1 MIKKTAADT
10 KRISRRM
17 SVLLAVLA
25 CLFVAVAVKAFK
37 VQVNQTRFYQREAN
51 KRQIRTETIP
61 VSRGVIYDRNQ
72 EPLAISV
79 AMESV
84 WVDPARLME
93 NFDRI
98 DQLAQK
104 LDLDADKLKALV
116 SSRQQRRFL
125 YVKRLIEPELA
136 DEIRAL
142 NIEGVNFQTEFKRF
156 YPAGET
162 AAQLIGITN
171 IEDKGQE
178 GLERFFDED
187 LSGDPGLKRVVKDS
201 KGNVIREVEEIRP
214 VVPARDLHISIDRRL
229 QYAAYRSLKKAMYR
243 YGAKSAS
250 AVVLDVA
257 TGEVLALVN
266 QPSFNPNKRD
276 PEALKKGLL
285 NRAMMD
291 VYEPGSVMKP
301 FTVIAAL
308 ESGKYT
314 PETVIDT
321 SPGRWEIDGTVVNDF
336 RDYGELTVEQV
347 IAKSSNVGMA
357 KIALDMDKE
366 HLWDVYRRF
375 GFGAPTQNLIRS
387 ESSGYFPHFRKW
399 RRVDQAA
406 ISRGYGLSVTVLQ
419 LAAAYAAIANEGRW
433 RAPSFIKGLINP
445 DKAVLDPAIARQIRD
460 ILKAVVSEHA
470 TGHRARIDG
479 YRVAGKT
486 GTARKNE
493 HGQYVDR
500 YVATFA
506 GFAPADNPRLVVVVS
521 VNDPAG
527 DEFGGGQVAAPVF
540 AEIMQTALR
549 IMNVAPDVLPQEDTD
564 AMASSHRKA
573 RKQVVETATGRTP

>member
-1 MIKKTAADT
+1 MIKKTAVDT

-25 CLFVAVAVKAFK
+25 SLFVAVAVKAFK

-84 WVDPARLME
+84 WVDPALLME

-98 DQLAQK
+98 DQLAEK

-125 YVKRLIEPELA
+125 YVKRLIDPELA

-187 LSGDPGLKRVVKDS
+187 LSGEPGLKRVVKDS
-201 KGNVIREVEEIRP
+201 RGNVIREVEEIRP
-214 VVPARDLHISIDRRL
+214 VVPAQDLHISIDRRL

-276 PEALKKGLL
+276 PQALKKGLL

-321 SPGRWEIDGTVVNDF
+321 SPGRWEIDGTTVNDF

-357 KIALDMDKE
+357 KIALEMDRE

-445 DKAVLDPAIARQIRD
+445 DKAVLDPAIARQIRN

-470 TGHRARIDG
+470 TGHRAQIDG
-479 YRVAGKT
+479 YSVAGKT

-493 HGQYVDR
+493 HGQYVDK

-506 GFAPADNPRLVVVVS
+506 GFAPANNPRLVVVVS

-549 IMNVAPDVLPQEDTD
+549 IMNVAPDRLPEEKS
-564 AMASSHRKA
+564 AAVASSDLGQA
-573 RKQVVETATGRTP
+573 MKQTPGISP

>member
-1 MIKKTAADT
+1 MIKKTAVDT

-25 CLFVAVAVKAFK
+25 SLFVAVAVKAFK

-84 WVDPARLME
+84 WVDPALLME

-98 DQLAQK
+98 DQLAEK

-125 YVKRLIEPELA
+125 YVKRLIDPELA

-187 LSGDPGLKRVVKDS
+187 LSGEPGLKRVVKDS
-201 KGNVIREVEEIRP
+201 RGNVIREVEEIRP
-214 VVPARDLHISIDRRL
+214 VVPAQDLHISIDRRL

-276 PEALKKGLL
+276 PQALKKGLL

-321 SPGRWEIDGTVVNDF
+321 SPGRWEIDGTTVNDF

-357 KIALDMDKE
+357 KIALDMDRE

-445 DKAVLDPAIARQIRD
+445 DKAVLDPAIARQIRN

-470 TGHRARIDG
+470 TGHRAQIDG
-479 YRVAGKT
+479 YSVAGKT

-493 HGQYVDR
+493 HGQYVDK

-506 GFAPADNPRLVVVVS
+506 GFAPANNPRLVVVVS

-549 IMNVAPDVLPQEDTD
+549 IMNVAPDRLPEEKS
-564 AMASSHRKA
+564 AAVASSDLGQSM
-573 RKQVVETATGRTP
+573 KQTPGISP

>member
-1 MIKKTAADT
+1 
-10 KRISRRM
+10 
-17 SVLLAVLA
+17 LA
-25 CLFVAVAVKAFK
+25 
-37 VQVNQTRFYQREAN
+37 E
-51 KRQIRTETIP
+51 
-61 VSRGVIYDRNQ
+61 
-72 EPLAISV
+72 
-79 AMESV
+79 
-84 WVDPARLME
+84 
-93 NFDRI
+93 
-98 DQLAQK
+98 K

-125 YVKRLIEPELA
+125 YVKRLIDPELA

-187 LSGDPGLKRVVKDS
+187 LSGEPGLKRVVKDS
-201 KGNVIREVEEIRP
+201 RGNVIREVEEIRP
-214 VVPARDLHISIDRRL
+214 VVPAQDLHISIDRRL

-276 PEALKKGLL
+276 PQALKKGLL

-321 SPGRWEIDGTVVNDF
+321 SPGRWEIDGTTVNDF

-357 KIALDMDKE
+357 KIALDMDRE

-445 DKAVLDPAIARQIRD
+445 DKAVLDPAIARQIRN

-470 TGHRARIDG
+470 TGHRAQIDG
-479 YRVAGKT
+479 YSVAGKT

-493 HGQYVDR
+493 HGQYVDK

-506 GFAPADNPRLVVVVS
+506 GFAPANNPRLVVVVS

-549 IMNVAPDVLPQEDTD
+549 IMNVAPDRLPEEKS
-564 AMASSHRKA
+564 AAVASSDLGQSM
-573 RKQVVETATGRTP
+573 KQTPGISP

>member
-1 MIKKTAADT
+1 MIKKNAANT
-10 KRISRRM
+10 KLVSRRLG
-17 SVLLAVLA
+17 VLLATVI
-25 CLFVAVAVKAFK
+25 CLFVVVVVKAFK
-37 VQVNQTRFYQREAN
+37 VQVSQTRFYQQEAN
-51 KRQIRTETIP
+51 KRQIRTEIIP
-61 VSRGVIYDRNQ
+61 VSRGVIYDRNG

-84 WVDPARLME
+84 WVDPVLLME

-98 DQLAQK
+98 DQLAHK
-104 LDLDADKLKALV
+104 LDLDAEKLKMLV
-116 SSRQQRRFL
+116 SSRQNRRFL

-142 NIEGVNFQTEFKRF
+142 GIMGVNFQTEFKRF

-162 AAQLIGITN
+162 AAQLIGITD
-171 IEDKGQE
+171 IEDQGLE
-178 GLERFFDED
+178 GLERFFDNE
-187 LSGDPGLKRVVKDS
+187 LSGEPGLKRVVKDS
-201 KGNVIREVEEIRP
+201 RGNVIREVEEIRP
-214 VVPARDLHISIDRRL
+214 LVQPQDLHISIDRRL

-243 YGAKSAS
+243 YGAQSAS

-266 QPSFNPNKRD
+266 QPSFNPNRRD
-276 PEALKKGLL
+276 PRALKEGLL
-285 NRAMMD
+285 NRAVMD

-308 ESGKYT
+308 ESGQYH
-314 PETVIDT
+314 PDTVVDT
-321 SPGRWEIDGTVVNDF
+321 TPGRLEIDGTVVHDL
-336 RDYGELTVEQV
+336 RDYGALTVEQI

-357 KIALDMDKE
+357 KIALDLDRE

-375 GFGAPTQNLIRS
+375 GFGSPTQNLVRS
-387 ESSGYFPHFRKW
+387 ESSGYFPHFSKW

-406 ISRGYGLSVTVLQ
+406 LSRGYGLSVTVLQ
-419 LAAAYAAIANEGRW
+419 LAAAYSAIAADGRW
-433 RAPSFIKGLINP
+433 RPPSFIKGLVHP
-445 DKAVLDPAIARQIRD
+445 DKAVLDPTIVQDVRR
-460 ILKAVVSEHA
+460 ILKSVTSQQG
-470 TGHRARIDG
+470 TGRQARIPG
-479 YRVAGKT
+479 YLVAGKT

-493 HGQYVDR
+493 HGQYVDK

-506 GFAPADNPRLVVVVS
+506 GFAPASNPRLVVVVS
-521 VNDPAG
+521 INDPAG

-549 IMNVAPDVLPQEDTD
+549 MLNIAPDALENVPVAGSEL
-564 AMASSHRKA
+564 
-573 RKQVVETATGRTP
+573 

>member
-1 MIKKTAADT
+1 MKANNT
-10 KRISRRM
+10 KINAQSISRRM
-17 SVLLAVLA
+17 GVLLAILF
-25 CLFVAVAVKAFK
+25 CLFAAVVVKAFK
-37 VQVNQTRFYQREAN
+37 VQIKQTRFFQHEAN

-61 VSRGVIYDRNQ
+61 VSRGVIYDRNN

-84 WVDPARLME
+84 WVDPVRLME

-98 DQLAQK
+98 DQLADK

-125 YVKRLIEPELA
+125 YIKRLIEPELA

-142 NIEGVNFQTEFKRF
+142 NIQGVNFQTEFKRF

-162 AAQLIGITN
+162 IAQLIGITN
-171 IEDKGQE
+171 IEDQGQE

-187 LSGDPGLKRVVKDS
+187 LSGEPGLKRVVKDS
-201 KGNVIREVEEIRP
+201 RGNVIREVEEIRP

-250 AVVLDVA
+250 AVALDVA
-257 TGEVLALVN
+257 TGEVLAMAN

-276 PEALKKGLL
+276 RQALKKGLL

-301 FTVIAAL
+301 FTMIAAL
-308 ESGKYT
+308 ESGTYT
-314 PETVIDT
+314 PQTVIDT

-336 RDYGELTVEQV
+336 RDYGPLSLTQV
-347 IAKSSNVGMA
+347 LAKSSNVGMA
-357 KIALDMDKE
+357 KIALDLDKE
-366 HLWDVYRRF
+366 HMWDVFRRF
-375 GFGAPTQNLIRS
+375 GFGTPTQNLIRS
-387 ESSGYFPHFRKW
+387 ESSGYFPHYRKW
-399 RRVDQAA
+399 RKVDQAA
-406 ISRGYGLSVTVLQ
+406 LSRGYGLSVTVLQ
-419 LAAAYAAIANEGRW
+419 LAAAYGAIANNGRW
-433 RAPSFIKGLINP
+433 RSPSFIKGLIHP
-445 DKAVLDPAIARQIRD
+445 DKAVLDPAIARQVRTM
-460 ILKAVVSEHA
+460 LKAVVSEQG
-470 TGHRARIDG
+470 TGHRARIRG
-479 YRVAGKT
+479 YEVAGKT

-493 HGQYVDR
+493 RGQYVDR

-506 GFAPADNPRLVVVVS
+506 GFAPADHPRLVVVVS
-521 VNDPAG
+521 INDPAG

-549 IMNVAPDVLPQEDTD
+549 MLNVPPDHLPQP
-564 AMASSHRKA
+564 AK
-573 RKQVVETATGRTP
+573 KPETARIKMTGGEQ

>member
-1 MIKKTAADT
+1 MKKNAIDT
-10 KRISRRM
+10 HRISNRINVM
-17 SVLLAVLA
+17 LAVLA
-25 CLFVAVAVKAFK
+25 CLFAAVAVKAFK

-84 WVDPARLME
+84 WVDPALLME

-98 DQLAQK
+98 DQLASK

-125 YVKRLIEPELA
+125 YVKRLIDPELA

-142 NIEGVNFQTEFKRF
+142 NIDGVNFQTEFKRF

-162 AAQLIGITN
+162 IAQLIGITN
-171 IEDKGQE
+171 IEDQGQE

-187 LSGDPGLKRVVKDS
+187 LSGEPGLKRVVKDS

-214 VVPARDLHISIDRRL
+214 VVPAQDLHISIDRRL

-243 YGAKSAS
+243 YGARSAS
-250 AVVLDVA
+250 AVVMDVA

-276 PEALKKGLL
+276 PEQLKKGLL

-291 VYEPGSVMKP
+291 VFEPGSVMKP

-321 SPGRWEIDGTVVNDF
+321 SPGRWEIDGTTVNDF
-336 RDYGELTVEQV
+336 RDYGPLTVEQIV
-347 IAKSSNVGMA
+347 AKSSNVGMA
-357 KIALDMDKE
+357 KIALDLERE

-375 GFGAPTQNLIRS
+375 GFGRPTQNLIRS
-387 ESSGYFPHFRKW
+387 ESAGYFPHYKKW

-406 ISRGYGLSVTVLQ
+406 LSRGYGLSVTVLQ
-419 LAAAYAAIANEGRW
+419 LATAYAAIANEGRW
-433 RAPSFIKGLINP
+433 RSPSFIKGLINP
-445 DKAVLDPAIARQIRD
+445 DKAVIDPAIARQMRD
-460 ILKAVVSEHA
+460 ILKAVVSAHA
-470 TGHRARIDG
+470 TGHRAQIEG
-479 YRVAGKT
+479 YSVAGKT

-493 HGQYVDR
+493 NGQYVDK

-506 GFAPADNPRLVVVVS
+506 GFAPADHPRLVAVVS
-521 VNDPAG
+521 INDPAG

-540 AEIMQTALR
+540 AEIMQSALR
-549 IMNVAPDVLPQEDTD
+549 MLNVAPDRLPPGTD
-564 AMASSHRKA
+564 QPVAKSSTSGSTGKKGA
-573 RKQVVETATGRTP
+573 RP

>member
-187 LSGDPGLKRVVKDS
+187 LSGEPGLKRVVKDS

-470 TGHRARIDG
+470 TGHRARING
-479 YRVAGKT
+479 YSVAGKT

-540 AEIMQTALR
+540 AEIMQIALR
-549 IMNVAPDVLPQEDTD
+549 IMNVAPDVLPQEDTNGV
-564 AMASSHRKA
+564 ASSDHKTQ
-573 RKQVVETATGRTP
+573 KQAVVTASGMTP